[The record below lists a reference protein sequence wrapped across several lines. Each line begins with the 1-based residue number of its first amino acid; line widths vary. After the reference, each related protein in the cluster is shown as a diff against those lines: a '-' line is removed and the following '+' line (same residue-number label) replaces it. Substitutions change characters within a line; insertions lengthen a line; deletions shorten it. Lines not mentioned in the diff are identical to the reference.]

1 MYVWVCVHCSPPITF
16 PQPLPQQQ
24 LSKAEQGPKRRSHIT
39 TSSATTLLKTPYSE
53 KQSRMTH
60 GRNLIMVNLLGFML
74 QLQHAPT
81 SLTRLNSILHPRY
94 PEQSLV
100 SWPTDAGGST
110 DAALT
115 LWMQSF

>member
-1 MYVWVCVHCSPPITF
+1 MCGSVFIALPPITF

-81 SLTRLNSILHPRY
+81 SLTRLNSILHSRY

-100 SWPTDAGGST
+100 SWPMDAGGST

-115 LWMQSF
+115 LWMKSF